1 MVTVTPRGTHLTLTY
16 NFLWMFFIV
25 RPSSSQ
31 PILVCRENMSNMTK
45 LQPMF
50 NQTAE
55 YCASG
60 NFRGEKDW
68 WTKILPN
75 YPNRFC
81 FVKYNLCEKKR
92 NKNHSKNGTR
102 IKKKLSFVHL
112 KQTVWVTSWSHI
124 LRLGGFILLV
134 ILLILFMSTV
144 STLRNLAVDVFGV
157 GTFGCDWMA
166 I

>member
-1 MVTVTPRGTHLTLTY
+1 MQLACNCNSGHSY
-16 NFLWMFFIV
+16 SEGDASDIDIYFSMDFIFHFIV

-68 WTKILPN
+68 EAKILPN
-75 YPNRFC
+75 SLNRF
-81 FVKYNLCEKKR
+81 FLNLDIICAKKR
-92 NKNHSKNGTR
+92 ETKNTPKM
-102 IKKKLSFVHL
+102 V
-112 KQTVWVTSWSHI
+112 Q
-124 LRLGGFILLV
+124 
-134 ILLILFMSTV
+134 
-144 STLRNLAVDVFGV
+144 
-157 GTFGCDWMA
+157 
-166 I
+166 

>member
-16 NFLWMFFIV
+16 NFRWMFFIV

-68 WTKILPN
+68 EAKILPN
-75 YPNRFC
+75 SLNRF
-81 FVKYNLCEKKR
+81 FFRYNLCEKKR
-92 NKNHSKNGTR
+92 NKKHSKNGTI
-102 IKKKLSFVHL
+102 IKTKLSFVHL

-144 STLRNLAVDVFGV
+144 STLSNLAVDVFGV
-157 GTFGCDWMA
+157 GTCCCDWMA
-166 I
+166 II

>member
-1 MVTVTPRGTHLTLTY
+1 
-16 NFLWMFFIV
+16 MFFIV

-68 WTKILPN
+68 EAKILPN
-75 YPNRFC
+75 SLNRFFLDIIC
-81 FVKYNLCEKKR
+81 AKKR
-92 NKNHSKNGTR
+92 ETKNTPKM
-102 IKKKLSFVHL
+102 V
-112 KQTVWVTSWSHI
+112 Q
-124 LRLGGFILLV
+124 
-134 ILLILFMSTV
+134 
-144 STLRNLAVDVFGV
+144 
-157 GTFGCDWMA
+157 
-166 I
+166 